1 LPELMLSADGISL
14 SYFHEK
20 ASLKVIDR
28 ISFKVYSGEFLSIVG
43 PSGCGKSSM
52 IRIMAGLMEPT
63 AGRVFYKGKEVHSPP
78 EGIALVFQN
87 FALLPWKNALDNVK
101 LALDNFPISD
111 KEKTEKAMK
120 ALNDVNLGGF
130 ESAYPSEL
138 SGGMKQRVGFARALA
153 EDPDLLLMD
162 EPFSSLDDLTASQL
176 RGEVHHILKDKALPV
191 KSVVMVSHNV
201 DEVVELSDRI
211 LVFSKAPSRIVD
223 SIPVRIKYPREKQ
236 SSEFQSIVNRIY
248 KDLYSD

>member
-1 LPELMLSADGISL
+1 MLKAEGISL
-14 SYFHEK
+14 SYVHEN
-20 ASLKVIDR
+20 ASLKVIDN

-63 AGRVFYKGKEVHSPP
+63 AGHVVYKGKLVRGPP

-101 LALDNFPISD
+101 LALDNSD
-111 KEKTEKAMK
+111 MSDSEKNAK
-120 ALNDVNLGGF
+120 ALKALKDVNLTGF

-138 SGGMKQRVGFARALA
+138 SGGMRQRVGFARALA
-153 EDPDLLLMD
+153 ADPDLLLMD

-176 RGEVHHILKDKALPV
+176 RGEVHYLLKNKNLPI

-211 LVFSKAPSRIVD
+211 LVFSKAPSHIVD
-223 SIPVRIKYPREKQ
+223 SIPIKLKYPRDKQ
-236 SSEFQSIVNRIY
+236 SSEFIRIVNRIY

>member
-1 LPELMLSADGISL
+1 LQELMLKAEGISL
-14 SYFHEK
+14 SYVHEN
-20 ASLKVIDR
+20 ASLKVIDN

-63 AGRVFYKGKEVHSPP
+63 AGHVIYKGKLVRGPP

-101 LALDNFPISD
+101 LALDNSD
-111 KEKTEKAMK
+111 MPDSEKNAK
-120 ALNDVNLGGF
+120 ALKALKDVNLTGF

-138 SGGMKQRVGFARALA
+138 SGGMRQRVGFARALA
-153 EDPDLLLMD
+153 ADPDLLLMD

-176 RGEVHHILKDKALPV
+176 RGEVHHLLKNKNLPV

-211 LVFSKAPSRIVD
+211 LVFSKAPSHIVD
-223 SIPVRIKYPREKQ
+223 SIPIKLKYPRDKQ
-236 SSEFQSIVNRIY
+236 SSEFIGIVNRIY